1 MKPKVLIVTDR
12 SDLAETQLIAGLSEH
27 GLSITV
33 MANDSGKHFG
43 LLESPRHRLIPLR
56 LKGRFD
62 FAGGRVIRKEL
73 RSARYTVV
81 YAFNPRAIACALRAS
96 RGMNLKVIGY
106 RGVIGNAGFLNP
118 ESWVTFLHPRLARI
132 ICVSKA
138 VQHYFESI
146 GLWRFRLRRGTAVT
160 IYKGHDLSWYDKPVA
175 DLAEFSLPD
184 NAFVITCTGRDR
196 PGKGFSTLIEAM
208 NLIPDEYPLYLL
220 LVGDLKNNVSLM
232 NQVQASRN
240 RDRIHFA
247 GYRNDAPQ
255 VAGASSALVLPS
267 ESEGLPRVVIE
278 AMAYRRPVIVT
289 EAGGMPELVTD
300 GEEGYVVPVR
310 DPGRL
315 AEALIKLVSDRANAT
330 AMGEHGRRR
339 IERDFSIQGT
349 VEQTLALINELTGEL
364 GE

>member
-1 MKPKVLIVTDR
+1 MKPKVLIITDR
-12 SDLAETQLIAGLSEH
+12 SDLAETQLIAGLSER
-27 GLSITV
+27 GLPITV
-33 MANDSGKHFG
+33 MANDSGKNYS
-43 LLESPRHRLIPLR
+43 LLEGSLQRLIPLQ

-62 FAGGRVIRKEL
+62 FAGARAIRKEL
-73 RSARYTVV
+73 RLSRYTVI

-96 RGMNLKVIGY
+96 RGMKLRVIGY

-132 ICVSKA
+132 VCVSKA
-138 VQHYFESI
+138 VQRYFESI
-146 GLWRFRLRRGTAVT
+146 GLWRFRLRRGKAVT

-175 DLAEFSLPD
+175 DLAEFSFPD

-220 LVGDLKNNVSLM
+220 LVGGLQDNASLM
-232 NQVQASRN
+232 AQVQASRN
-240 RDRIHFA
+240 RDRIYFA
-247 GYRNDAPQ
+247 GYRTDAPQ

-300 GEEGYVVPVR
+300 GVEGYVVPVR

-315 AEALIKLVSDRANAT
+315 AEALIKLVSDRANAK
-330 AMGEHGRRR
+330 AMGEQGRRR
-339 IERDFSIQGT
+339 IERYFSMQSTID
-349 VEQTLALINELTGEL
+349 QTLALFTQLTGEL
-364 GE
+364 SE

>member
-1 MKPKVLIVTDR
+1 MKPKVLIITDR

-27 GLSITV
+27 GLSVTV
-33 MANDSGKHFG
+33 MANDSGKHYG
-43 LLESPRHRLIPLR
+43 LLESPRHQLIPLR

-62 FAGGRVIRKEL
+62 FDGARIIRKEL
-73 RSARYTVV
+73 CSARYTVI

-106 RGVIGNAGFLNP
+106 RGVIGNAGFFNP
-118 ESWVTFLHPRLARI
+118 ESWITFLHPRLARI
-132 ICVSKA
+132 VCVSKA

-146 GLWRFRLRRGTAVT
+146 GLWRFRLRKGKAIT

-175 DLAEFSLPD
+175 NLAEFSFPED
-184 NAFVITCTGRDR
+184 AFVITCIGRDR
-196 PGKGFSTLIEAM
+196 PGKGFSTLIEAI
-208 NLIPDEYPLYLL
+208 NLIPEEYPLYLL
-220 LVGDLKNNVSLM
+220 LVGDLQNNMSLI

-240 RDRIHFA
+240 RDRIRFA

-255 VAGASSALVLPS
+255 VAGAGSALVLPS

-300 GEEGYVVPVR
+300 GVEGYVVPVQ
-310 DPGRL
+310 DPERL
-315 AEALIKLVSDRANAT
+315 AEALIKLVSNRANAA
-330 AMGEHGRRR
+330 AMGEQGRCR
-339 IERDFSIQGT
+339 IERDFTIQNT
-349 VEQTLALINELTGEL
+349 VDQTLVLINDLTREL
-364 GE
+364 GG